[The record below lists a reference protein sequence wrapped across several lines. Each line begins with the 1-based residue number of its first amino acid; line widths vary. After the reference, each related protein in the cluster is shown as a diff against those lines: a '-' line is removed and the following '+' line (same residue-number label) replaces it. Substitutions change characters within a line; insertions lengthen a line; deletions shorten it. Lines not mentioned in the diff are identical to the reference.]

1 MSARPQETFDRSTV
15 LLADDEAPIRNLLRS
30 ILLKDEFHVL
40 QAEDGS
46 QALQVAE
53 GHQVSI
59 QLLVTDIV
67 MPGLNGY
74 EMAQRVRESRPDI
87 KVLYIT
93 GLVDS
98 DVGRRCVAD
107 QNGTVLSKP
116 FTPKELLSF
125 FSSTLALGI
134 TAPEESATVPVSEP
148 VTFCAL
154 RLKPEKQQSIVNI
167 RNGSRAIRQAFRKN
181 RNMDPPLKIRN
192 CVAV

>member
-1 MSARPQETFDRSTV
+1 VSARPQETFDRSTV

-53 GHQVSI
+53 GHQGSI

-107 QNGTVLSKP
+107 KNGTVLSKP
-116 FTPKELLSF
+116 FTPKRIPRASLRATQPAQAKRSGREL
-125 FSSTLALGI
+125 TLHI
-134 TAPEESATVPVSEP
+134 WH
-148 VTFCAL
+148 
-154 RLKPEKQQSIVNI
+154 
-167 RNGSRAIRQAFRKN
+167 RAV
-181 RNMDPPLKIRN
+181 DT
-192 CVAV
+192 

>member
-1 MSARPQETFDRSTV
+1 MPESGPV
-15 LLADDEAPIRNLLRS
+15 LLVDDEAPIRNLLRS

-53 GHQVSI
+53 GHQGSI

-107 QNGTVLSKP
+107 KNGTVLSKP
-116 FTPKELLSF
+116 FTPKEFLAQVYELLN
-125 FSSTLALGI
+125 L
-134 TAPEESATVPVSEP
+134 P
-148 VTFCAL
+148 
-154 RLKPEKQQSIVNI
+154 R
-167 RNGSRAIRQAFRKN
+167 RNEADAS
-181 RNMDPPLKIRN
+181 
-192 CVAV
+192 